1 MKIKTI
7 TQKYFNY
14 FQKKKLDKLEEL
26 FDKNIQLI
34 DPNNHL
40 KGRSSVL
47 NFNKE
52 FFKKFK
58 KIKIKLIHQA
68 INEKKR
74 ISISYIKVKLNKK
87 SFDVIDLLEMSKN
100 KKIKKILAFKQ

>member
-1 MKIKTI
+1 MNIKKL
-7 TQKYFNY
+7 TQKYFTY

-26 FDKNIQLI
+26 FDQNIQLI
-34 DPNNHL
+34 DPGNKIKGKRGVL
-40 KGRSSVL
+40 K
-47 NFNKE
+47 FNKE
-52 FFKKFK
+52 FFRKFK
-58 KIKIKLIHQA
+58 TIKIKLIYQA

-100 KKIKKILAFKQ
+100 KKLKKILAFKQ